1 MDREFN
7 TFRDLYN
14 EMLRQ
19 KHKYSKSLVNYIF
32 SVQSQLID
40 VEVISRKKNKLL
52 EYDASIRNLIRLAH
66 DKFPEDYKLYK
77 IELYKIINRLDIEL
91 SQLP

>member
-19 KHKYSKSLVNYIF
+19 KHKYSKSLADYIF

-40 VEVISRKKNKLL
+40 VEAMSRKKNKLL
-52 EYDASIRNLIRLAH
+52 GYDESIRGLIRLAH
-66 DKFPEDYKLYK
+66 NKFPEEYELYK